1 MPPAPERSARRSPSR
16 GGLQAPYAPGPRAG
30 TPDRREGLSRGLGEP
45 GAGRGRH
52 GAPGKGAGKGAP
64 SRSPSLAGIEG
75 SGLREE
81 TSPELRRGEL
91 KERRGGGEDG
101 GGKNRSWSPS
111 RSGPQDRSPRPPPP
125 SPRAPPA
132 RPAVSPRAP
141 PRSPARSLTPPLS
154 LRLSVSGLVS
164 AHLHSCPGIART
176 AGIPLSQI
184 QKGSLALYIPEE
196 PSPFP
201 SRSLLLPHRK
211 TTPLLLGGLESIIIT
226 LKTPALYGERAV
238 VCLDYLCE
246 VGGAELKDP
255 HCSDEETEAP
265 GSPVTC
271 PRSHRE
277 SGMKLKPNPNC

>member
-1 MPPAPERSARRSPSR
+1 MPPAHT
-16 GGLQAPYAPGPRAG
+16 LAPR
-30 TPDRREGLSRGLGEP
+30 DRQEGLSRGLGEP

-111 RSGPQDRSPRPPPP
+111 RSGPQDRSPRPPPS

-164 AHLHSCPGIART
+164 AHLHSCPGIARM
-176 AGIPLSQI
+176 AGIFRSLKSRKALS
-184 QKGSLALYIPEE
+184 
-196 PSPFP
+196 PSTSPRNPAPFP
-201 SRSLLLPHRK
+201 PAASSSPIPKQHRC
-211 TTPLLLGGLESIIIT
+211 LGGLESIIIT
-226 LKTPALYGERAV
+226 LKAPHFT
-238 VCLDYLCE
+238 
-246 VGGAELKDP
+246 GA
-255 HCSDEETEAP
+255 
-265 GSPVTC
+265 GSEQWFV
-271 PRSHRE
+271 
-277 SGMKLKPNPNC
+277 